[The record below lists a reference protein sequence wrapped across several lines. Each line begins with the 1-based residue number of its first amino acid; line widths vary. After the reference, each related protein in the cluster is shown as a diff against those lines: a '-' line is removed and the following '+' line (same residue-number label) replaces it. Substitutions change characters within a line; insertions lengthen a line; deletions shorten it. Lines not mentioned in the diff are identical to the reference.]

1 MVLNRAREVRSLVRN
16 VTDQPTTREQRI
28 GSSGVFKIIVESA
41 RAVKRALS
49 ENEATLAPEHVE
61 IGNEIARCF
70 VAGRFADVHAMAAP
84 VFQQQQ
90 SVENF
95 AASWKDAVVNAGPFT
110 SFDVADAGEI
120 ELGFVP
126 SLEEVPQSQFVA
138 FLEISFSN
146 PHLENAFSVGAVL
159 LNEGG
164 TVRVGALH
172 AR

>member
-1 MVLNRAREVRSLVRN
+1 VP
-16 VTDQPTTREQRI
+16 DQPLTREQRI

-49 ENEATLAPEHVE
+49 ENGLRNEATLSPAHIE
-61 IGNEIARCF
+61 IGNEIGRCF
-70 VAGRFADVHAMAAP
+70 VASRFADLHAMTAP
-84 VFQQQQ
+84 VLKEHTSFEKFV
-90 SVENF
+90 S
-95 AASWKDAVVNAGPFT
+95 SWKDAVVNAGPFT

-120 ELGFVP
+120 EIGFVP
-126 SLEEVPQSQFVA
+126 SLEEVPQSQFLA
-138 FLEISFSN
+138 FLEITFSN

-159 LNEGG
+159 LDEGG